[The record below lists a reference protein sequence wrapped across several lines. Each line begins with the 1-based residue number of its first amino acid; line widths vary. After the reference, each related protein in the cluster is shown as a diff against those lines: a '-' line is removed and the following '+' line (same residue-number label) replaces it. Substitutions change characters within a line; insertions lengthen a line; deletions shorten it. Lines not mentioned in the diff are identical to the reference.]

1 MIGAEIL
8 TQAMVESG
16 TSVVFSLSGNQ
27 IMPIYDACLEP
38 GIRIVHVRHESA
50 AVFMADAYA
59 QIVNAQ
65 IDNVQKPDAQKPD
78 AQKPGA
84 QKPDVQ
90 KSGAQIQDARSAG
103 ARVSASCGV
112 ALVTAGPG
120 FANALGGLYSALMA
134 ESPVVLISGDSAVA
148 QDGKRA
154 FQEVSQTTASAPFVK
169 HATRV
174 TDVNEVAS
182 AWRECIAI
190 ATSGRPGP
198 VHLAVPFDVL
208 LAEASD
214 SSIASSDLQSG
225 TADTVSADTSQADR
239 DPSAIISALLAAK
252 KPLVLTGP
260 AMTPSRMPQRLH
272 RLQKELGLP
281 VIAME
286 SPRGLADPS
295 LGNLAAVI
303 HQADCLLLLGKLPD
317 FTVGF
322 ANSAKVPAQTLI
334 VVDADERSLQQS
346 VSVLADRTQVE
357 QGGIMAVHDNPVAL
371 ADALCSQTIRSAEH
385 THWLDYAKQQLT
397 VVPEVPSARVQPV
410 QDAALTDQ
418 ATLLTP
424 QQIGNQVQ
432 QAVDQC
438 EHSILVCDGGEFGQW
453 AQACVRSELRV
464 INGPSG
470 AIGGSI
476 PQAVAAKIANPRCV
490 VFAMLGDGT
499 AGFHLTELETSVR
512 EQAPIIVIIGND
524 SRWNAEYQIQLRDYG
539 ADRLHSCELGA
550 NVRYDLAAAGL
561 GCAGAMVHTEAELT
575 DALSAA
581 VTRSRK
587 QGQSSCI
594 NVSMAGWPAP
604 VFE

>member
-65 IDNVQKPDAQKPD
+65 FVNAQIDNVQKP
-78 AQKPGA
+78 GA
-84 QKPDVQ
+84 QTQDV
-90 KSGAQIQDARSAG
+90 RSAG

-134 ESPVVLISGDSAVA
+134 ESPVVLVSGDSAVA

-260 AMTPSRMPQRLH
+260 AMTPSRMPQRLW
-272 RLQKELGLP
+272 RLQKALGLP

-286 SPRGLADPS
+286 LS
-295 LGNLAAVI
+295 LI
-303 HQADCLLLLGKLPD
+303 H
-317 FTVGF
+317 
-322 ANSAKVPAQTLI
+322 I
-334 VVDADERSLQQS
+334 
-346 VSVLADRTQVE
+346 
-357 QGGIMAVHDNPVAL
+357 
-371 ADALCSQTIRSAEH
+371 
-385 THWLDYAKQQLT
+385 
-397 VVPEVPSARVQPV
+397 
-410 QDAALTDQ
+410 
-418 ATLLTP
+418 
-424 QQIGNQVQ
+424 
-432 QAVDQC
+432 
-438 EHSILVCDGGEFGQW
+438 
-453 AQACVRSELRV
+453 
-464 INGPSG
+464 
-470 AIGGSI
+470 
-476 PQAVAAKIANPRCV
+476 
-490 VFAMLGDGT
+490 
-499 AGFHLTELETSVR
+499 
-512 EQAPIIVIIGND
+512 
-524 SRWNAEYQIQLRDYG
+524 
-539 ADRLHSCELGA
+539 
-550 NVRYDLAAAGL
+550 
-561 GCAGAMVHTEAELT
+561 
-575 DALSAA
+575 
-581 VTRSRK
+581 
-587 QGQSSCI
+587 
-594 NVSMAGWPAP
+594 
-604 VFE
+604 

>member
-65 IDNVQKPDAQKPD
+65 VDNAQTD
-78 AQKPGA
+78 SAQLVNT

-90 KSGAQIQDARSAG
+90 KSGAQIQDARSAE
-103 ARVSASCGV
+103 ACVSASCGV

-169 HATRV
+169 HARRV
-174 TDVNEVAS
+174 TDVNEVAG
-182 AWRECIAI
+182 AWRECITI

-208 LAEASD
+208 LTEASNLN
-214 SSIASSDLQSG
+214 SASSDLQSG
-225 TADTVSADTSQADR
+225 TADTVSAETSHADH
-239 DPSAIISALLAAK
+239 DLSAIISALLAAK

-260 AMTPSRMPQRLH
+260 AMTTSRMPQRLH
-272 RLQKELGLP
+272 RLQKALGLP

-322 ANSAKVPAQTLI
+322 ANSTKVPAQTLI

-346 VSVLADRTQVE
+346 VSVLADRE
-357 QGGIMAVHDNPVAL
+357 QGEQFGIMAVHDNPLAL
-371 ADALCSQTIRSAEH
+371 ADALCNQSICSADH
-385 THWLDYAKQQLT
+385 KPWLDYTKQQLT
-397 VVPEVPSARVQPV
+397 VVPEVPSASVQLAH
-410 QDAALTDQ
+410 DAALTDPT
-418 ATLLTP
+418 TLLTP

-438 EHSILVCDGGEFGQW
+438 EYSILVCDGGEFGQW

-476 PQAVAAKIANPRCV
+476 PQAVAAKIANPGCV

-581 VTRSRK
+581 VSRSHK
-587 QGQSSCI
+587 QGQSTCI